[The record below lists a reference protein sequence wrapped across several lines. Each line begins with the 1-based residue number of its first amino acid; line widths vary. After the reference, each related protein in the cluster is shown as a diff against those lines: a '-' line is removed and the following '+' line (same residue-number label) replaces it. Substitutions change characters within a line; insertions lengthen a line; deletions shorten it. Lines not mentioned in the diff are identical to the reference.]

1 MLFISHFSLMDIKIA
16 SILIVLRSLGELN
29 ATEAKSLTMTGLSSF
44 SPVNITTQQ
53 RVTNEHVTSV
63 DVDVD
68 AFDIWTTHFDAS
80 QLNQTTTEEEP
91 YQCGEFFVFH

>member
-1 MLFISHFSLMDIKIA
+1 MDIKIA
-16 SILIVLRSLGELN
+16 SILIVLRFLGELDAN
-29 ATEAKSLTMTGLSSF
+29 EAKSLTMTGLSSY

-63 DVDVD
+63 DVD
-68 AFDIWTTHFDAS
+68 AFDNWTTHFDAS

-91 YQCGEFFVFH
+91 DECGACFVFP